1 MSAPE
6 VVFALARG
14 QNAFFAELA
23 EALVFELELLGAPA
37 RIVVGEFPEHRT
49 GVVTVLLPP
58 HEFVA
63 LSGLRPSPHLMRR
76 CLLISAEQPSSGF
89 FAQNLD
95 LAREAGAVLDI
106 NRRAVRTYREAGV
119 DAEHLQL
126 GYTAAWDRRD
136 SVAARDIDV
145 LFVGRTTP
153 RRERALAGYADVL
166 ERFNCHFVLSDDR
179 SPNAGDG
186 VNFAARDRKLQLLAR
201 SKVLLN
207 IHGED
212 EPYFEWLRVSEAMSS
227 GCLVVS
233 EHSSDVEPLRPGAD
247 LLTGGLASLGL
258 LAAWMVDDEG
268 RRFEVVRSA
277 DERMRSSASL
287 AEGAEALLAAAQS
300 VDRTPAGPAEAFRAQ
315 LMTARMALPYERPR
329 QPPESDGVSLG
340 EHRALRAIKR
350 QHQELLALRRR
361 LDADELARR
370 RPERPEAETV
380 EVAVT
385 RAWHEARRPQVSVI
399 VPLYND
405 EKVIGEALDSVLGST
420 ISSWEIVVVDD
431 CSSDAGP
438 AVVREWMG
446 EHEDRCCSLVRH
458 EVNRGL
464 SAARNTGA
472 DRARG
477 ELLMMLDSDN
487 MLRRFGLAKL
497 VEALRQDPSAA
508 FAYGILDRF
517 TVHEPVDL
525 VSKFDWEPERL
536 REGNYIDAM
545 ALIRRRVLLE
555 VDGYSRDP
563 RLGLGLEDY
572 DLWARLAEKGYRG
585 TFVRQFVGRYRM
597 GHSSMLS
604 VTNVSVADALSA
616 ISEHAPTLMRGVEI
630 SV

>member
-6 VVFALARG
+6 LVFALARG

-23 EALVFELELLGAPA
+23 EALVFELDRLGAPA

-63 LSGLRPSPHLMRR
+63 LSGVRPSLHLMRR

-89 FAQNLD
+89 FAENLD

-106 NRRAVRTYREAGV
+106 NHRAVRAYREAGV
-119 DAEHLQL
+119 AAEHLQL
-126 GYTAAWDRRD
+126 GYSAAWDRRD
-136 SVAARDIDV
+136 AVAARDIDI

-153 RRERALAGYADVL
+153 RRERALASYAAVL
-166 ERFNCHFVLSDDR
+166 ERFDCHFVLSDDR
-179 SPNAGDG
+179 SPNTGDG
-186 VNFAARDRKLQLLAR
+186 VNFAARDHKLGLLAR

-233 EHSSDVEPLRPGAD
+233 EHSSDVDPLRPGAD
-247 LLTGGLASLGL
+247 LLAGDLASLGL
-258 LAAWMVDDEG
+258 LAAWMIDDEG
-268 RRFEVVRSA
+268 RRAEMVRSA

-287 AEGAEALLAAAQS
+287 AEGATSLLAAARS
-300 VDRTPAGPAEAFRAQ
+300 VDRAAAGPAEAFRAQ
-315 LMTARMALPYERPR
+315 LMTAQMALPYELPR
-329 QPPESDGVSLG
+329 QPPEPDGVSIG
-340 EHRALRAIKR
+340 QHRALRAIKR

-380 EVAVT
+380 EVAAT
-385 RAWHEARRPQVSVI
+385 RAWHEASRPQVSVI

-405 EKVIGEALDSVLGST
+405 EEVIGEALDSVLGST
-420 ISSWEIVVVDD
+420 TSSWEIVVVDD
-431 CSSDAGP
+431 CSGDGGP
-438 AVVREWMG
+438 AVVREWMDH
-446 EHEDRCCSLVRH
+446 HEDRRCSLVHH

-464 SAARNTGA
+464 SSARNTGA
-472 DRARG
+472 ERARG

-487 MLRRFGLAKL
+487 LLRRFGLAKL
-497 VEALRQDPSAA
+497 VEALRQDHSAA

-517 TVHEPVDL
+517 TTHEPIDL

-545 ALIRRRVLLE
+545 ALIRRRVLLGIG
-555 VDGYSRDP
+555 GYSRDP

-572 DLWARLAEKGYRG
+572 DLWARFAEEGHRG
-585 TFVRQFVGRYRM
+585 AFVRQFVGSYRM

-604 VTNVSVADALSA
+604 VTNVSVTDALSA
-616 ISEHAPTLMRGVEI
+616 IAEHAPTLMRGVEI
-630 SV
+630 SA